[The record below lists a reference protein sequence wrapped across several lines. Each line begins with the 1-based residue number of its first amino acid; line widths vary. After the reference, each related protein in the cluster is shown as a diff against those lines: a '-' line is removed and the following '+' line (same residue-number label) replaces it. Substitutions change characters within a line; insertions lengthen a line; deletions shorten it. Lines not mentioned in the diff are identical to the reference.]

1 MIPFFKLPDEV
12 EQIRELIF
20 LMDFPNLEIED
31 IAIMIIAYLSNTSV
45 EAIEQQNFS
54 ERLNSYVNACQIKSP
69 RGWGKLES
77 NLENEKDC
85 YLEICKQWS
94 DIHRSPKSIYRRLQ
108 DEIERGLEAIESNI
122 RECKSFCPKQWSS
135 SHQRMGLLIYSKK
148 GWDFLKKEYIE
159 RNEAFRQEIESF
171 KNSEEEIRLYI
182 SRQSRVELFTFFAA
196 LVPEKSYVYFL
207 RGHQFRIS
215 RFSPMI
221 YKFIRWEPDEGD
233 SDSYISFISR
243 MKKIFDADYRELN
256 EPMDKYIRQYNVVDT
271 FLNDLTGV
279 LAPARELAIQTCLD
293 LYSGHSRDLYS
304 FIALSLV
311 QIEGMLS
318 DLCQLKGDFSEMKQ
332 RTDSIKGKMNFLYG
346 PEESDSR
353 IMSRQAYENLRFLLP
368 GIRNYILHGE
378 LPQQDDLEFLSMW
391 ILLDLDYLLFKYRK
405 LSQPEDSEI

>member
-1 MIPFFKLPDEV
+1 
-12 EQIRELIF
+12 
-20 LMDFPNLEIED
+20 
-31 IAIMIIAYLSNTSV
+31 
-45 EAIEQQNFS
+45 
-54 ERLNSYVNACQIKSP
+54 
-69 RGWGKLES
+69 
-77 NLENEKDC
+77 
-85 YLEICKQWS
+85 
-94 DIHRSPKSIYRRLQ
+94 
-108 DEIERGLEAIESNI
+108 
-122 RECKSFCPKQWSS
+122 
-135 SHQRMGLLIYSKK
+135 
-148 GWDFLKKEYIE
+148 
-159 RNEAFRQEIESF
+159 
-171 KNSEEEIRLYI
+171 
-182 SRQSRVELFTFFAA
+182 
-196 LVPEKSYVYFL
+196 
-207 RGHQFRIS
+207 
-215 RFSPMI
+215 
-221 YKFIRWEPDEGD
+221 
-233 SDSYISFISR
+233 